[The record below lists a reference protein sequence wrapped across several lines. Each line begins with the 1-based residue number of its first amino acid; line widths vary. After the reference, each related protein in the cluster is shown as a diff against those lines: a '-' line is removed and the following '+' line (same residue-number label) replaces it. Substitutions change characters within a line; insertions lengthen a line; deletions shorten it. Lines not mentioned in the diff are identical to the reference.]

1 MSYGIRVQNSSGF
14 VQIDDIYDNF
24 VLHQT
29 GTVSASTN
37 SPATISYANTG
48 SLPLIA
54 IRTVSGGSMAV
65 AEITT
70 TSAVFRGGY
79 DGAATVEYRVYRRL
93 AGVPAS
99 SGNYGLRVYNGA
111 QALTY
116 DSGRAYMRIRQ
127 LATFTASW
135 VASGPFFTLNHSFG
149 HAFAI
154 VNDPRVFIGVYLT
167 NGPNWWVLPA
177 IKTGTNSISVT
188 ESWVPT
194 GIPPNGSPYEQ
205 FFNLKKTIGVVLP

>member
-1 MSYGIRVQNSSGF
+1 MGYGIRVQNSSGF
-14 VQIDDIYDNF
+14 VQIDDTYDNF

-29 GTVSASTN
+29 GTVSASKN
-37 SPATISYANTG
+37 SPATISYADTG
-48 SLPLIA
+48 SLPIIA
-54 IRTVSGGSMAV
+54 IRTVSGGSMAIAGV
-65 AEITT
+65 ST
-70 TSAVFRGGY
+70 TSAGFHGGN

-99 SGNYGLRVYNGA
+99 SSNYGLRVYNGA
-111 QALTY
+111 NALTY
-116 DSGRAYMRIRQ
+116 DSGRTYMRIRQ

-154 VNDPRVFIGVYLT
+154 VNDPRVFVGVYLT
-167 NGPNWWVLPA
+167 SAPNWWVIPA

-194 GIPPNGSPYEQ
+194 GIPPAGGPYAQ

>member
-1 MSYGIRVQNSSGF
+1 
-14 VQIDDIYDNF
+14 
-24 VLHQT
+24 
-29 GTVSASTN
+29 
-37 SPATISYANTG
+37 
-48 SLPLIA
+48 
-54 IRTVSGGSMAV
+54 MAV
-65 AEITT
+65 AEIST

-99 SGNYGLRVYNGA
+99 SSNYGLRVYNGA

-116 DSGRAYMRIRQ
+116 DSGRAYMRISQ
-127 LATFTASW
+127 LATFTSKW

-154 VNDPRVFIGVYLT
+154 INDPRVFIGLYAT

>member
-1 MSYGIRVQNSSGF
+1 MSYGIRIQNSSGF
-14 VQIDDIYDNF
+14 VQIDDTYDNF

-29 GTVSASTN
+29 GVVSASKN
-37 SPATISYANTG
+37 SPATISYANAG

-54 IRTVSGGSMAV
+54 IRTVSGGSMA
-65 AEITT
+65 ISGFST
-70 TSAVFRGGY
+70 TSAEFRGGN

-99 SGNYGLRVYNGA
+99 SSNYGLRVYNGA

-116 DSGRAYMRIRQ
+116 DSGRVYMRIGQ
-127 LATFTASW
+127 LATFTSKW

-154 VNDPRVFIGVYLT
+154 INDPRVFIGAYIT
-167 NGPNWWVLPA
+167 SNPNWWVIPA
-177 IKTGTNSISVT
+177 IKTGTNLISVT
-188 ESWVPT
+188 ESWMPT
-194 GIPPNGSPYEQ
+194 GVPPVGSPYEE
-205 FFNLKKTIGVVLP
+205 FFPLKKTIGVVLP

>member
-1 MSYGIRVQNSSGF
+1 MSYGIKVKNSSGF
-14 VQIDDIYDNF
+14 VQIDDTYDNF

-29 GTVSASTN
+29 GTVSASKN
-37 SPATISYANTG
+37 SSATISYADTG
-48 SLPLIA
+48 SLPVIA
-54 IRTVSGGSMAV
+54 IRTVSGGSMAIAGV
-65 AEITT
+65 ST
-70 TSAVFRGGY
+70 TSAGFRGGN

-116 DSGRAYMRIRQ
+116 DSGRAYMRVSQ
-127 LATFTASW
+127 LATFTSKW

-154 VNDPRVFIGVYLT
+154 INDPRVFIGAYLT
-167 NGPNWWVLPA
+167 SNPNWWVIPA

-188 ESWVPT
+188 ESRIPT
-194 GIPPNGSPYEQ
+194 GVPPVGSPYEV
-205 FFNLKKTIGVVLP
+205 FFDLEKTIGVVLP